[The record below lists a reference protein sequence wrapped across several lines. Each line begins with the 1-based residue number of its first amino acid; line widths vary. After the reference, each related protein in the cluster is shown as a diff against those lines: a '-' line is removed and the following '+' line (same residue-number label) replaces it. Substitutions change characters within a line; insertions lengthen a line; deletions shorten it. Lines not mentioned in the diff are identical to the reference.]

1 MYVFFIEKIID
12 YVHLDIQFKL
22 VKRKILTFCVVAK
35 KKYVI
40 LSLSMMKPRHWDQM
54 VNDLLLE
61 QIIRENPSLISG
73 GNIFWPDFTYLTAN
87 SGLPRGSFP

>member
-40 LSLSMMKPRHWDQM
+40 LSLSMMKPIQWT
-54 VNDLLLE
+54 
-61 QIIRENPSLISG
+61 G
-73 GNIFWPDFTYLTAN
+73 
-87 SGLPRGSFP
+87 